1 MLIAIDK
8 RGSINLPASI
18 RKDLGLETGSY
29 LDLSIQDGG
38 AVVLRPM
45 TVYPTI
51 RLNDDGLNKLNMARS
66 SGTGEMPDW
75 LAGEMRDAATDSK

>member
-1 MLIAIDK
+1 MLVTIDK

-18 RKDLGLETGSY
+18 RKDLGLENGSY

-38 AVVLRPM
+38 AVLLRPM

-51 RLNDDGLNKLNMARS
+51 RLSDDALNKLDVARS
-66 SGTGEMPDW
+66 SGVGEMPDW
-75 LAGEMRDAATDSK
+75 FAMEMRNAATDSK

>member
-1 MLIAIDK
+1 MLITIDK

-18 RKDLGLETGSY
+18 RKDLNLSTGTY

-38 AVVLRPM
+38 AVLLRPM

-51 RLNDDGLNKLNMARS
+51 RLSDDGIDKLNVARS
-66 SGTGEMPDW
+66 SGTGELPDW
-75 LAGEMRDAATDSK
+75 LAGEMRNAKTDSK

>member
-18 RKDLGLETGSY
+18 RKDLALEIGTY
-29 LDLSIQDGG
+29 LDLTVQDGG
-38 AVVLRPM
+38 AVLLRPM

-51 RLNDDGLNKLNMARS
+51 RLSDDGFNKLNIARS
-66 SGTGEMPDW
+66 SGAGEMPDW
-75 LAGEMRDAATDSK
+75 LVGEIKNAATDSK